1 MVESFMRRSAIDG
14 RSSEEIV
21 PKEFFRSGAAYWALA
36 IQMTMLS
43 PTTST
48 QRLKTKGQRIL
59 SVLG

>member
-1 MVESFMRRSAIDG
+1 MVDNFIRRSAIDG
-14 RSSEEIV
+14 RSSEDIV
-21 PKEFFRSGAAYWALA
+21 PNEFFKSGAAYWALA

-59 SVLG
+59 SLLG